1 MANLRFQLVNKINV
15 QQDSQQVSCISNLA
29 IVLISF
35 LCQFQFQFLIKLLE
49 GIKIELNGEDKQRFE
64 ELTEIPMDDANCISV
79 NSSNCSLSSPL
90 SSIFIPSRSFNKN

>member
-64 ELTEIPMDDANCISV
+64 ELTEIQLA
-79 NSSNCSLSSPL
+79 
-90 SSIFIPSRSFNKN
+90 SSIGICV